1 METLDTACLFNVGII
16 ARRGD
21 TFEAEISF
29 SDDQDNP
36 IDMTGSTFTCNIFP
50 VSLTPP
56 STLKIQESAEDMA
69 KRGIGDYNY
78 DIKETKPRGTVKTI
92 VNGILTVKKDYTR

>member
-1 METLDTACLFNVGII
+1 METLNTARIFEVGII

-21 TFEAEISF
+21 TLNVELSF
-29 SDDQDNP
+29 QDDDGNP
-36 IDMTGSTFTCNIFP
+36 IDMTGSTFRCNVFP
-50 VSLTPP
+50 ISFTPP

-78 DIKETKPRGTVKTI
+78 DIEETKPSGTVKTI
-92 VNGILTVKKDYTR
+92 VSGIFTIKKDYTI